1 MSLSRARRTWTRAAE
16 ARSGGALTAPPLVQ
30 TQPINSCLFQA
41 PHRPKWRRP
50 LAPSPACSSIALLLP
65 LQNVKGEGAGGG
77 GLEAMSRRRK
87 HGDSP
92 GLKNTPRKAPAA
104 EECSSMVEPG
114 KRRLRSARGSGPR
127 RAGDTS
133 PRSVLQQEQPPAA
146 ASCSKSNPEGKGRK
160 KQIYTTDSDEISHI
174 VNRIAPQ
181 DEKPT
186 TNSMLGVW
194 IGATAIPCTP
204 SVAKGKSRAKIS
216 CTKLK
221 TQNQEEELM
230 KLAKQFDKNMEEL
243 DVIQEQNKRNHD
255 FIQTI
260 SEAETLSNYKDNV
273 QMQLLHDIVPE
284 IDNSIIKKPMKENT
298 RMSVVNDQNS
308 IQKLFDQNAEAAF
321 NAIFDGSTQKCSG
334 QFSQDLSDAF
344 LNMSNT
350 TFEKKSALKEEKI
363 IMNESLVPEKLPD
376 KTPRSLFCQ
385 VDTPGMTKS
394 CVTSYTEK
402 PEAFH
407 KYLDAF
413 TTSDFEDDWE
423 NLLSNEPFVM
433 QNVNMCEPFPAPK
446 TAQIA
451 DQKGIYN
458 FNNKND
464 KNKSRM
470 NTSLDTRLR
479 DSKILQD
486 LPSKTRNKES
496 IDSGKYGFS
505 LNPNDKPSKLPSTGN
520 KMKFEKSF
528 SKTVVQDEIQ
538 DCAVAS
544 NLTKVKEDMH
554 TKFTS
559 DVNISEKSALNTGYS
574 NEQKNKSIY
583 NQSFKAPANIDPFG
597 SATLGNETSVSN
609 PNQTNASKLGSFF
622 DDWNDPSFANEIVK
636 ACHQLEDTWEA
647 DDVDDDLL
655 YQACDDI
662 ERLTQQQDIRKDSK
676 ISESKLDINNSSK
689 HGAKTMFTT
698 SKQESQLVQS
708 KHLNLSSISGYTSFT
723 NSSQLNKPVKMEKE
737 ICGNSPS
744 FLGATTNLTIYSKN
758 SNDQIDNLHYACN
771 NTDVPIQ
778 VTSTESVLI
787 GNSSLNVRSDHRN
800 TETAT
805 DKKKLSTQHLS
816 HRSTTDGPKSDLNRP
831 VRFPKYTFTKMKNS
845 QILSQLNQNCIPAR
859 VSDTKITQGLEKNKT
874 VNPFCGKTVQQQ
886 SLAKR
891 SESLKQPPKEEEE
904 KNKKYSPEEIQRK
917 RQEAL
922 VRRMAKAQ
930 ASSVKAAPTYE
941 ILVVRRNKDS

>member
-1 MSLSRARRTWTRAAE
+1 
-16 ARSGGALTAPPLVQ
+16 
-30 TQPINSCLFQA
+30 
-41 PHRPKWRRP
+41 
-50 LAPSPACSSIALLLP
+50 
-65 LQNVKGEGAGGG
+65 
-77 GLEAMSRRRK
+77 MSRRRK

-92 GLKNTPRKAPAA
+92 GLKNTPRKAAAA

-114 KRRLRSARGSGPR
+114 KRRLRSARGSEPR
-127 RAGDTS
+127 RAGETS
-133 PRSVLQQEQPPAA
+133 PRPVPQQEQPPAA
-146 ASCSKSNPEGKGRK
+146 ASCSKSNPEERYETPKRVLKMDLLSSTFSSPNDPDGQNDIFWDQNSPMTKQLGKGRK

-186 TNSMLGVW
+186 TNSMLGMW

-221 TQNQEEELM
+221 TQNREEELM

-260 SEAETLSNYKDNV
+260 AEAETLTNYKDNV
-273 QMQLLHDIVPE
+273 QMQLLHDIGPE

-298 RMSVVNDQNS
+298 KMSVVNDQNS
-308 IQKLFDQNAEAAF
+308 SQKPFDQNAEAAF

-334 QFSQDLSDAF
+334 HFSQDLSDAF
-344 LNMSNT
+344 LNTSNT
-350 TFEKKSALKEEKI
+350 NFEKKSALKEEKI
-363 IMNESLVPEKLPD
+363 IMNEILVPEKLPD
-376 KTPRSLFCQ
+376 KTPGSLFCQ

-407 KYLDAF
+407 KHLDAF

-433 QNVNMCEPFPAPK
+433 QNVKMCELFPAPR

-451 DQKGIYN
+451 DQKQNYN

-470 NTSLDTRLR
+470 NTSLDTRVR

-486 LPSKTRNKES
+486 LPSKTYNKEL

-528 SKTVVQDEIQ
+528 NKTVVQDKIQ

-559 DVNISEKSALNTGYS
+559 NVNISEKSTLNTGYS

-583 NQSFKAPANIDPFG
+583 NQSFKAPANIDHFG
-597 SATLGNETSVSN
+597 SATLGNETSVYN
-609 PNQTNASKLGSFF
+609 PNQTNTSKLGSFF
-622 DDWNDPSFANEIVK
+622 DDWNDPSFANEVVK
-636 ACHQLEDTWEA
+636 ACHQLENTWEA

-676 ISESKLDINNSSK
+676 ISESKLEINNSSK
-689 HGAKTMFTT
+689 HGTENMFTT
-698 SKQESQLVQS
+698 SKESQLVQS
-708 KHLNLSSISGYTSFT
+708 KHLNLSSISGHTSFT
-723 NSSQLNKPVKMEKE
+723 NSPQLNKPVKMEKGE

-758 SNDQIDNLHYACN
+758 SNCQINNLRYSWN

-778 VTSTESVLI
+778 VNSTESVLI
-787 GNSSLNVRSDHRN
+787 GNSSLNVSSDHRN

-805 DKKKLSTQHLS
+805 YKKKLSTQHLS
-816 HRSTTDGPKSDLNRP
+816 HRSTTDGAKSDLNRP

-845 QILSQLNQNCIPAR
+845 QILSQFNQNCIPASI
-859 VSDTKITQGLEKNKT
+859 SDTKITQGLEKNKT
-874 VNPFCGKTVQQQ
+874 VSPFCGKTVQQQ
-886 SLAKR
+886 SLVKH
-891 SESLKQPPKEEEE
+891 SESMEQPSKEEEE

-930 ASSVKAAPTYE
+930 ASSVKAAP
-941 ILVVRRNKDS
+941 I

>member
-1 MSLSRARRTWTRAAE
+1 
-16 ARSGGALTAPPLVQ
+16 
-30 TQPINSCLFQA
+30 
-41 PHRPKWRRP
+41 
-50 LAPSPACSSIALLLP
+50 
-65 LQNVKGEGAGGG
+65 
-77 GLEAMSRRRK
+77 
-87 HGDSP
+87 
-92 GLKNTPRKAPAA
+92 
-104 EECSSMVEPG
+104 
-114 KRRLRSARGSGPR
+114 
-127 RAGDTS
+127 
-133 PRSVLQQEQPPAA
+133 
-146 ASCSKSNPEGKGRK
+146 
-160 KQIYTTDSDEISHI
+160 
-174 VNRIAPQ
+174 
-181 DEKPT
+181 
-186 TNSMLGVW
+186 MLGVW

-260 SEAETLSNYKDNV
+260 SEAETLSNSKDNV
-273 QMQLLHDIVPE
+273 QMQLLHDIIPE
-284 IDNSIIKKPMKENT
+284 VDNSIIKKPMKENT

-376 KTPRSLFCQ
+376 KTPGSLFCQ

-433 QNVNMCEPFPAPK
+433 QNVKMCEPFPAPT

-451 DQKGIYN
+451 DQKRIYN

-486 LPSKTRNKES
+486 LPSKTHNKES

-520 KMKFEKSF
+520 KTKFEKYF
-528 SKTVVQDEIQ
+528 GKTVVQDKIQ
-538 DCAVAS
+538 DGAVAS

-574 NEQKNKSIY
+574 NEQNNKSIY

-676 ISESKLDINNSSK
+676 ISESKLEVNNSSK
-689 HGAKTMFTT
+689 HGAKNMFTT
-698 SKQESQLVQS
+698 AKQKSQLVQS

-723 NSSQLNKPVKMEKE
+723 NSSQLNKPVKMEKGE

-758 SNDQIDNLHYACN
+758 SNRQINNLHYSCN

-778 VTSTESVLI
+778 VNSTESVLI

-816 HRSTTDGPKSDLNRP
+816 HRSTTDGPKSGLNRP

-845 QILSQLNQNCIPAR
+845 QILSQLSQNCIPASI
-859 VSDTKITQGLEKNKT
+859 SDTKITQGLEKNKT

-917 RQEAL
+917 KQEAL

-930 ASSVKAAPTYE
+930 ASSVKAAPT
-941 ILVVRRNKDS
+941 